1 MILVVQVIDT
11 KEKSVRNFYRCT
23 CSYAISVI
31 VFSCNIC
38 LALKMYLERS
48 PVINKN
54 PILLDESSS
63 KLIQNISMD
72 FWSRLHVSH
81 LGNSSRLP
89 TSHDH

>member
-31 VFSCNIC
+31 VFSCNVC

-54 PILLDESSS
+54 AGL
-63 KLIQNISMD
+63 
-72 FWSRLHVSH
+72 
-81 LGNSSRLP
+81 
-89 TSHDH
+89 